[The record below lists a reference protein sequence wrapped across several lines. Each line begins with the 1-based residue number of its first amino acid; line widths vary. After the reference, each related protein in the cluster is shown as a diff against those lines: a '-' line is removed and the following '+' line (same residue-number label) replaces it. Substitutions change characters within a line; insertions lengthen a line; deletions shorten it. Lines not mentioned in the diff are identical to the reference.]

1 MFLSLFCFTVGGV
14 FLYVSWWVGW
24 IAGNTS
30 ETWIWIISTTFVIFG
45 LATFAAIVV
54 SRGKR
59 HGRVTRLYPWASV
72 LMVIPIAALF
82 GINGYRTAEL
92 GLTLLFVIV
101 LYLNGRAML
110 ELHRG

>member
-1 MFLSLFCFTVGGV
+1 MFLSLFCFTVSSV

-24 IAGNTS
+24 IAGSTS
-30 ETWIWIISTTFVIFG
+30 ETWIWIIWTTFVIFG

-54 SRGKR
+54 SWAKPR
-59 HGRVTRLYPWASV
+59 GRVTRLYPWASV
-72 LMVIPIAALF
+72 LMVIPIAGLF
-82 GINGYRTAEL
+82 RINGYRTAEL